1 MRLSTGSVQ
10 ESNTIGFENGI
21 RWLTCVQGAPVPHGV
36 TGAEMIE
43 RGKPEAV
50 WPARWKAPNKNKGK
64 NHANPPSTRA
74 RVPATPRRGRTA
86 RPSPNWDSKWN
97 RAYEPDEYGTERLL
111 EPVHIQ
117 RAAPKATQEPVRA
130 QAPTAVDGSGPEREG
145 RRQRQHRTRT
155 ADNGLDGNNTAPSV
169 PEHVRG
175 TTAKAAHAPAH
186 AQAPTAVPTPRV
198 CRKDDDSASAGR
210 EPR

>member
-1 MRLSTGSVQ
+1 
-10 ESNTIGFENGI
+10 
-21 RWLTCVQGAPVPHGV
+21 
-36 TGAEMIE
+36 MIE

-130 QAPTAVDGSGPEREG
+130 QAPTAVDGTGSEREE
-145 RRQRQHRTRT
+145 RRKRQHRTRT
-155 ADNGLDGNNTAPSV
+155 ADNELDGRYTAPPV
-169 PEHVRG
+169 PGLVREP
-175 TTAKAAHAPAH
+175 TAKTTHATTH
-186 AQAPTAVPTPRV
+186 AQALTAVLTTWHTTQGTP
-198 CRKDDDSASAGR
+198 DI
-210 EPR
+210 EPCT

>member
-1 MRLSTGSVQ
+1 M
-10 ESNTIGFENGI
+10 
-21 RWLTCVQGAPVPHGV
+21 QGAPVPHGV

-86 RPSPNWDSKWN
+86 RPSPNWDSKLN
-97 RAYEPDEYGTERLL
+97 RAYEPDDYGTEQPL
-111 EPVHIQ
+111 EPVHVH

-130 QAPTAVDGSGPEREG
+130 QAPTAVDGTGSEREE
-145 RRQRQHRTRT
+145 R
-155 ADNGLDGNNTAPSV
+155 AAAELDPTLKTWPRSDDCAPNERSM
-169 PEHVRG
+169 RLN
-175 TTAKAAHAPAH
+175 
-186 AQAPTAVPTPRV
+186 
-198 CRKDDDSASAGR
+198 
-210 EPR
+210 

>member
-1 MRLSTGSVQ
+1 MVAHR

-86 RPSPNWDSKWN
+86 RPSPKWDSKWN
-97 RAYEPDEYGTERLL
+97 RAYEPDEYGTKRLL
-111 EPVHIQ
+111 EPVHVH
-117 RAAPKATQEPVRA
+117 RATPKTTQEPVRA
-130 QAPTAVDGSGPEREG
+130 QAPTAVDGTPDQSGK
-145 RRQRQHRTRT
+145 
-155 ADNGLDGNNTAPSV
+155 NGEKGSSGLGL
-169 PEHVRG
+169 R
-175 TTAKAAHAPAH
+175 TTASMDAALALPYLSLYTN
-186 AQAPTAVPTPRV
+186 QRT
-198 CRKDDDSASAGR
+198 
-210 EPR
+210 